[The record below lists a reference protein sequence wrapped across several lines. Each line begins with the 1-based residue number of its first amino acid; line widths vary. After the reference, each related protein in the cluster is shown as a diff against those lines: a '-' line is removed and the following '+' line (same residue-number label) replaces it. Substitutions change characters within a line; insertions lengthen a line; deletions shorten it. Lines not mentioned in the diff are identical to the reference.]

1 MGDDSEAIKEM
12 IKSEKV
18 SKPFVLLSAAAF
30 NAGNTAKLMLANET
44 DINAADPDGWTPLL
58 VACTHNM
65 ADMAWYLVNNGAD
78 INKKSQYGTTALMLA
93 VANSNFQVAQ
103 LLIQKGAL
111 VNERMFDYTALRFA
125 RDIDRQDIVELLL
138 TSGATE

>member
-1 MGDDSEAIKEM
+1 
-12 IKSEKV
+12 
-18 SKPFVLLSAAAF
+18 
-30 NAGNTAKLMLANET
+30 
-44 DINAADPDGWTPLL
+44 
-58 VACTHNM
+58 
-65 ADMAWYLVNNGAD
+65 MAWYLVNNGAD